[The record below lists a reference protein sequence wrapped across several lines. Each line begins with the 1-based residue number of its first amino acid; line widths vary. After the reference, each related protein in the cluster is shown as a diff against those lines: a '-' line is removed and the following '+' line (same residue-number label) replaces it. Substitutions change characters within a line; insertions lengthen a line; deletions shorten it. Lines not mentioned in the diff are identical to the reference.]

1 MPFLEV
7 ILEDIRYFPK
17 YFANPS
23 ISIHPLTQ

>member
-1 MPFLEV
+1 MAIHEV

-23 ISIHPLTQ
+23 ISIHSLTQ